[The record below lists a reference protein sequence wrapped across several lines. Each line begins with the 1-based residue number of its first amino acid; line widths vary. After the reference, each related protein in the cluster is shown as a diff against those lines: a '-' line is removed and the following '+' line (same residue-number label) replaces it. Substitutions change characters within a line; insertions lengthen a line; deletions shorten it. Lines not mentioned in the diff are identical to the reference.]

1 MAALKGRIAR
11 LRELGMMK
19 ASELKPEAREKPVS
33 PERGFLPGW
42 SRLAS
47 HVFTRVVESSL
58 ALGGLGPS
66 GEPELF
72 DPRHFEWEIESGGL
86 RPLDELS
93 FLDFE
98 TTGLSG
104 GTGTIAFLAAVGRF
118 EGPCFRVAQVFLDD
132 FPGETDFLG
141 EVLSLLEERPF
152 LVTYNGKAFDY
163 PLLKTRCVMNAI
175 KIPQVSGHIDALHV
189 TRRLWRRTLGPCS
202 LKAMEESVLGLPRGE
217 DIPGFLI
224 PGIWLDYV
232 SGKKAADGLMEAV
245 IEHNATDVVSLAR
258 LFLRIRSIL
267 ANPAGLA
274 LRERVDAARLAR
286 GLFAAGRS
294 EEALGILEEAAA
306 EGDQRSLRALARHY
320 RRVGMLEAYG
330 EAVARLDGESLEGRI
345 EKAKYE
351 EHVAGN
357 PMAAL
362 VHVQAALSMDSP
374 MSEKTLAG
382 LRHREARL
390 IRKLSRRDRA

>member
-1 MAALKGRIAR
+1 
-11 LRELGMMK
+11 
-19 ASELKPEAREKPVS
+19 
-33 PERGFLPGW
+33 
-42 SRLAS
+42 
-47 HVFTRVVESSL
+47 
-58 ALGGLGPS
+58 
-66 GEPELF
+66 
-72 DPRHFEWEIESGGL
+72 
-86 RPLDELS
+86 
-93 FLDFE
+93 
-98 TTGLSG
+98 
-104 GTGTIAFLAAVGRF
+104 
-118 EGPCFRVAQVFLDD
+118 
-132 FPGETDFLG
+132 
-141 EVLSLLEERPF
+141 
-152 LVTYNGKAFDY
+152 
-163 PLLKTRCVMNAI
+163 
-175 KIPQVSGHIDALHV
+175 
-189 TRRLWRRTLGPCS
+189 
-202 LKAMEESVLGLPRGE
+202 
-217 DIPGFLI
+217 
-224 PGIWLDYV
+224 
-232 SGKKAADGLMEAV
+232 
-245 IEHNATDVVSLAR
+245 
-258 LFLRIRSIL
+258 L